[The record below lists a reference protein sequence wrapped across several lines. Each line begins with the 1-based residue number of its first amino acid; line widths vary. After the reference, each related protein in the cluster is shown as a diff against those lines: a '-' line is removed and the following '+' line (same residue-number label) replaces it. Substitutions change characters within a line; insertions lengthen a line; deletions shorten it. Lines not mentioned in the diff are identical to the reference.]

1 MGTFQRI
8 ETVDARQFTGGKE
21 NGANLALWVNS
32 NGQMT
37 ETRAEWRQEH
47 ELTPEVVLPE
57 IVRVQT
63 PTSRTNAFAHDWI
76 VQKQDGSFVVLRPE
90 ELILQGYV
98 QV

>member
-37 ETRAEWRQEH
+37 ETRAEWH
-47 ELTPEVVLPE
+47 EATQVGTKTLPE
-57 IVRVQT
+57 RVSIHSIDKWHGT
-63 PTSRTNAFAHDWI
+63 AFKDDWI
-76 VQKQDGSFVVLRPE
+76 IHRQDDTFEVLRPE
-90 ELILQGYV
+90 LFILEGYV